1 MLSFKQL
8 VQEGSGRFR
17 RVAQDS
23 KGFVLLESIMAIT
36 IFAALG
42 TALMVGIRTAN
53 ISGAVVDEQSIAE
66 KLARNQ
72 MEYVF
77 TQAYLSPPASYVT
90 LDQAQDVAFTV
101 DAGYS
106 VTAEAV
112 ALTAPEFDLSI
123 VNDINVENVVVTIY
137 RGSKTVLVL
146 ETLRTN

>member
-1 MLSFKQL
+1 MLRFKQL
-8 VQEGSGRFR
+8 VQGAGGRFR

-23 KGFVLLESIMAIT
+23 NGFVLLESIMAIT

-53 ISGAVVDEQSIAE
+53 LSGAVVDKQSVAE
-66 KLARNQ
+66 KLGRNQ

-106 VTAEAV
+106 VAAEAV

-123 VNDINVENVVVTIY
+123 VNDTNVENVVVTIY
-137 RGSKTVLVL
+137 RDSKTVLVL

>member
-1 MLSFKQL
+1 MLRIKQL
-8 VQEGSGRFR
+8 VQGAGGRFR

-23 KGFVLLESIMAIT
+23 NGFVLLESIMAIT

-53 ISGAVVDEQSIAE
+53 ISGDVVEKQSVAE
-66 KLARNQ
+66 KLGRNQ

-77 TQAYLSPPASYVT
+77 TQGYLPPPASYVT
-90 LDQAQDVAFTV
+90 LDQALDVAFTV
-101 DAGYS
+101 DTGYS

-123 VNDINVENVVVTIY
+123 VNDTNVENVVVTIY
-137 RGSKTVLVL
+137 RDSKTVLVL